1 MLGFL
6 LSSLLFVVQWIA
18 FLNFTYYWLQLNS
31 ESFRQDEFEEGPAQ
45 RTGVREYRRMP
56 KNLLVSSDRDDAVP
70 QSVSVSWSTKPCC
83 VKRKNALDVIPA

>member
-1 MLGFL
+1 
-6 LSSLLFVVQWIA
+6 
-18 FLNFTYYWLQLNS
+18 
-31 ESFRQDEFEEGPAQ
+31 
-45 RTGVREYRRMP
+45 MP